1 MISHRFIMRT
11 GKIARPPHPIREQ
24 LNRRLESSEDYEPIL
39 NWLNALPQ
47 ARQVIDDHFAGRPIS
62 KQNLSDWR
70 SGGFSEWQD
79 RQDAVDFLTNL
90 DDQSDPNPQ
99 TSSSPSTGRMA
110 LWLSLQYALA
120 ARALVQSAVD
130 QPAPGFA
137 SAKSAPILHACA
149 AATFSLNGSNSTAPG
164 SPSSSPIPPKKRN
177 KSSGPGPNA
186 PISAKSSSPIAKPVF
201 LPKPSRKSRK
211 NSTSCRNR
219 AL

>member
-62 KQNLSDWR
+62 TQNLSDWR

-90 DDQSDPNPQ
+90 DDQSVPNPQ

-120 ARALVQSAVD
+120 ARALSISP
-130 QPAPGFA
+130 PAGFA
-137 SAKSAPILHACA
+137 SGK
-149 AATFSLNGSNSTAPG
+149 
-164 SPSSSPIPPKKRN
+164 
-177 KSSGPGPNA
+177 
-186 PISAKSSSPIAKPVF
+186 
-201 LPKPSRKSRK
+201 
-211 NSTSCRNR
+211 
-219 AL
+219 